1 MRTRWLR
8 SPCSMRLAMRVSSR
22 TGLRIWLLSARASSQ
37 ASTATIQSEWAIA
50 LKKFC
55 ESVVEV
61 VLEEGEGEV
70 RRGEATLVEISMT
83 GSEEAEKSVGVTC
96 VMLVPVVYGAF
107 DVFLTGF
114 GVNSFESKTTR
125 LLESNKIIRT
135 WFPAATCVI

>member
-1 MRTRWLR
+1 MRTRWIR
-8 SPCSMRLAMRVSSR
+8 SPCSMRLPRRVSSR
-22 TGLRIWLLSARASSQ
+22 TGLRIWLLSARVNSKASSQ

-70 RRGEATLVEISMT
+70 RRGEATLVEISMI
-83 GSEEAEKSVGVTC
+83 GSEEAEKSAGVTC

-107 DVFLTGF
+107 YVFLPGF
-114 GVNSFESKTTR
+114 RLNSFQSKKHR
-125 LLESNKIIRT
+125 
-135 WFPAATCVI
+135 